1 MTAENKSGKDRN
13 DAIVRHFILISLI
26 LYEVFDKLL
35 MLIISALQSSKGINP
50 QSGESERL
58 KPKRTEQALSKK
70 IVDQHSEQELIEI
83 IYNKNVINAL
93 SKEILSDFVLANG
106 KAIEELNKRSRE
118 KELTKLTNEQLREIL
133 DNTSSIRRL
142 RKSELISTILE
153 KEF

>member
-1 MTAENKSGKDRN
+1 ME
-13 DAIVRHFILISLI
+13 
-26 LYEVFDKLL
+26 
-35 MLIISALQSSKGINP
+35 
-50 QSGESERL
+50 
-58 KPKRTEQALSKK
+58 
-70 IVDQHSEQELIEI
+70 
-83 IYNKNVINAL
+83 
-93 SKEILSDFVLANG
+93 LANG